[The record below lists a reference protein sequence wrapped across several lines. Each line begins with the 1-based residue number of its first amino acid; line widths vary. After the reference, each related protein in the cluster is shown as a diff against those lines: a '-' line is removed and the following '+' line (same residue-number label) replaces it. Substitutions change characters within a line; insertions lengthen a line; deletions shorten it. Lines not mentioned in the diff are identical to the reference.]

1 MAGDIETDV
10 LPLTA
15 YDAAFTCALIVDK
28 LILLVAIWKF
38 GLRFGTNKYRCT
50 KYVVI
55 IRPTYIYCKV

>member
-38 GLRFGTNKYRCT
+38 GLRFVFATCNK
-50 KYVVI
+50 
-55 IRPTYIYCKV
+55 